1 MSDFEETLNTLLSN
15 PDSMAQ
21 IMKMAQSFT
30 GGSESNSSSPPPPHQ
45 QTASSTS
52 GGGGATTSTPEGS
65 VASLFSGLDPKLI
78 ARFLPLLQQMNQSDG
93 RARQL
98 LFALRPYLKPD
109 RQEKVERALQIA
121 KIISLGKN
129 FLSSWEG

>member
-30 GGSESNSSSPPPPHQ
+30 GGSQSNSSPPPPPQQ

-52 GGGGATTSTPEGS
+52 GGGAATSTPDGGA
-65 VASLFSGLDPKLI
+65 ASLFSGLDPKLI

>member
-1 MSDFEETLNTLLSN
+1 MGSGVSDFEETLNTLLSN

-21 IMKMAQSFT
+21 IMKMAQSFN
-30 GGSESNSSSPPPPHQ
+30 GGSQSNSSPPPPPSHQ
-45 QTASSTS
+45 QPASNTS
-52 GGGGATTSTPEGS
+52 EGG
-65 VASLFSGLDPKLI
+65 VASLLSGLDPKLI
-78 ARFLPLLQQMNQSDG
+78 ARFLPLLQEMNQSDG

-98 LFALRPYLKPD
+98 LLALRPYLKPE

-121 KIISLGKN
+121 KVIHLGKN